1 MNQRSDGKDG
11 GPLAGRERSSSRT
24 TLRDQR
30 KDARLRK
37 DAEKQKR
44 AADQHRLDMRVQR
57 QTSAAVV
64 RTEQVDQKLQRL
76 TTLLLASLSRTVKPI
91 DFEELKQAVPM
102 AKLGADREPL
112 PAPLWEE
119 FAPKPPRLAGK
130 LLHAA
135 KHRQALAVA
144 EEAYAR
150 ALERHKVAEAER
162 QARVNEKVREHEGQT
177 AGTKARISA
186 HNRSIDS
193 LRQRVLARDPFAVG
207 EYYERVF
214 ADIVD
219 KRPFPRGRRIA
230 YVPDSKLLLIDWQLP
245 SVDVV
250 PKEKEF
256 RYNKAVDAI
265 EVSKLRTVE
274 ELDET
279 YDELVAQIALR
290 TVNTALAADPDQLV
304 DTVVFNGLAVSPTPT
319 EGSDFDAGPCLFSMR
334 AGRRT
339 FAKLKLADVEPL
351 DRVKKVFAA
360 RISDRPDELQEIEP
374 VLAFEEADPRT
385 TLQPD
390 SSPFGP
396 DLMAMS
402 VKELEQIAGDLLS
415 RMGFEHELVRS
426 SPEGMDYRAARMTSD
441 GEERFLVHLRRTTKP
456 IPPQVVRDLVSSVR
470 REKAD
475 EGLLLSTAGILPATF
490 EYANGKPVTLHS
502 RQTLLALLRRNGVR
516 ARIEHAPATALKS
529 QPARV
534 PMPKPRVPGLPP
546 VRTAR

>member
-11 GPLAGRERSSSRT
+11 GPLAGRERSSA
-24 TLRDQR
+24 LRDQR

-37 DAEKQKR
+37 EAEKQKR

-91 DFEELKQAVPM
+91 DFDELKQAVPM
-102 AKLGADREPL
+102 AKLGTDREPL
-112 PAPLWEE
+112 PEPLWEE

-130 LLHAA
+130 ILHAA
-135 KHRQALAVA
+135 KHRQARAVA

-162 QARVNEKVREHEGQT
+162 QARVNEKLREHEGKT
-177 AGTKARISA
+177 AGAKARISA

-207 EYYERVF
+207 EYYDRVF
-214 ADIVD
+214 ADVVD
-219 KRPFPRGRRIA
+219 KRPFPRGRRVA

-245 SVDVV
+245 SVEVV

-256 RYNKAVDAI
+256 RYNKSTDSI

-279 YDELVAQIALR
+279 YDELVAQMAIRA
-290 TVNTALAADPDQLV
+290 VNTALAADPDQLV
-304 DTVVFNGLAVSPTPT
+304 DTVVFNGFAAKPNPA
-319 EGSDFDAGPCLFSMR
+319 EGSEFDAAPCLFSMR

-351 DRVKKVFAA
+351 DRARKLFNA
-360 RISDRPDELQEIEP
+360 RISDRPDELQDIEP
-374 VLAFEEADPRT
+374 ILAFENADPRA

-402 VKELEQIAGDLLS
+402 VKELEQLASTLLS
-415 RMGFEHELVRS
+415 RMGLEHELVRS
-426 SPEGMDYRAARMTSD
+426 MSDGLDYRAARMTDD
-441 GEERFLVHLRRTTKP
+441 GEERFIVRLRRTTQP
-456 IPPQVVRDLVSSVR
+456 LTPQVVRDLVSAVR

-475 EGLLLSTAGILPATF
+475 EGLFLTTAGILPATF
-490 EYANGKPVTLHS
+490 EYANGKPVTMHS
-502 RQTLLALLRRNGVR
+502 RQTLLALLRRHGVK
-516 ARIEHAPATALKS
+516 ARIELTPVTSLKT